1 MSFTRRKKYVYWSAL
16 IQEWEDSDQTQFD
29 FCAEKNVKLGTFCKW
44 RQRFKKQP
52 QQKKETN
59 VGTDAHFVEAT
70 LFDSQNCHHDNIVLY
85 LKQGVQMHIPS
96 HLTQETLEQLLM
108 ALGVVV

>member
-16 IQEWEDSDQTQFD
+16 IQEWEDSGQTQFD
-29 FCAEKNVKLGTFCKW
+29 FCAEKNVKLGTFSKW
-44 RQRFKKQP
+44 RQRIKKQP
-52 QQKKETN
+52 QQKKEVN

-70 LFDSQNCHHDNIVLY
+70 LLDSQRCLHGNIVLY

-96 HLTQETLEQLLM
+96 HLPQETLKALFM
-108 ALGVVV
+108 SLGVVV